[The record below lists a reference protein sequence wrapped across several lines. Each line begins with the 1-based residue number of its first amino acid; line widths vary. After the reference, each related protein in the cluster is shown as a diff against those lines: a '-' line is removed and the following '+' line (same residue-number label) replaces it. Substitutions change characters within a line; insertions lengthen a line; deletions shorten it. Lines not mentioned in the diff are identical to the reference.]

1 MLTIVA
7 VVLAFTLLP
16 APWGWVV
23 VPLAAAIDVAETVF
37 FVRWSKRR
45 RATVGVETLV
55 GRSAVV
61 VRTLAPRGQ
70 VKLDGE
76 VWQARA
82 AVELEPGAEV
92 VVTRLDGLVLEVEPR
107 T

>member
-7 VVLAFTLLP
+7 LVLALTVLP
-16 APWGWVV
+16 SPWGVIAVV
-23 VPLAAAIDVAETVF
+23 VAALIDVVETIF

-61 VRTLAPRGQ
+61 VRRLAPRGQ
-70 VKLDGE
+70 VTLDGE
-76 VWQARA
+76 VWEARSA
-82 AVELEPGAEV
+82 TELEPGEDV
-92 VVTRLDGLVLEVEPR
+92 VVRAIEGLVLEVEPA
-107 T
+107 